1 MADTSTSSSTAPSDA
16 EREEML
22 DRMLTRLALA
32 DDDKLEPLLVRIL
45 PYSIS
50 SLASPS
56 PSIRKSLEISGAEG
70 RDDAAWRWWQRTG
83 QRRVVPLALERADSC
98 NKSRRRQLPREEEG
112 VVREPNGSVV
122 VREKKREGAADEVE
136 TTREEIGER
145 GVSCEASGGVVSR
158 PPARW
163 RQTGGGGGGLGP

>member
-56 PSIRKSLEISGAEG
+56 PSIRKSFWLLSCPVRASLMKFRRTV
-70 RDDAAWRWWQRTG
+70 RDSQ
-83 QRRVVPLALERADSC
+83 
-98 NKSRRRQLPREEEG
+98 
-112 VVREPNGSVV
+112 
-122 VREKKREGAADEVE
+122 
-136 TTREEIGER
+136 
-145 GVSCEASGGVVSR
+145 
-158 PPARW
+158 
-163 RQTGGGGGGLGP
+163 